1 MDPNV
6 QRTINDAIKFG
17 DFRIRRDKR
26 RRADSPTPRSGRPDP
41 HLVRRVHWAR
51 TSGSRQSPR
60 AVHERDGPT
69 FERLGSRTGRGRQR
83 LADDPSRRS
92 KAEARRRAG
101 TTAEHFRV
109 RRFDADR
116 PDEELTFDAAISSKL
131 GRRQLLWIDIAGDLS
146 SSEAEI
152 LAGRFKLD
160 RRTRRALQTARD
172 HPHLALSGGYFHLRV
187 AAEPEHAD
195 PAKTKWLDII
205 AGRNVVISQHRAPIE
220 FLDDL
225 DDRIE
230 VDTTLGDLDSATF
243 VATMLDAT
251 VTSYFN
257 AADAIEDVVDHFE
270 EKSLNDEGRRELLAD
285 LVAVRRRIA
294 MLRRVLTDH
303 RQIFASL
310 ASADLAHVVGSPDSA
325 SGFQPVAVR
334 FDGAVAAVE
343 ASRDLL
349 LGTFDVYMTRTAQR
363 TNDIMKVLALAT
375 VILLPGALVAG
386 LLGMNVSVPLAE
398 DDPLSFWIV
407 VGGLVLFIVGL
418 LVAARLRRWL

>member
-1 MDPNV
+1 MSEIDRHSSV
-6 QRTINDAIKFG
+6 SD
-17 DFRIRRDKR
+17 
-26 RRADSPTPRSGRPDP
+26 
-41 HLVRRVHWAR
+41 
-51 TSGSRQSPR
+51 
-60 AVHERDGPT
+60 DGPT
-69 FERLGSRTGRGRQR
+69 VGDKGS
-83 LADDPSRRS
+83 ADDPWRRS

-101 TTAEHFRV
+101 GAAEHFRV

-116 PDEELTFDAAISSKL
+116 TDEELTFDEAISSKP

-146 SSEAEI
+146 SSEAET

-160 RRTRRALQTARD
+160 PRTRRALQTAGER
-172 HPHLALSGGYFHLRV
+172 PHLALSGGYFHLRV
-187 AAEPEHAD
+187 AAEPEHEI
-195 PAKTKWLDII
+195 PAETKRLDVI
-205 AGRNVVISQHRAPIE
+205 AGRNVVISQHRAPIG

-230 VDTTLGDLDSATF
+230 TDTTLGDLDSATF
-243 VATMLDAT
+243 VATMLDST
-251 VTSYFN
+251 VTSYFH
-257 AADAIEDVVDHFE
+257 AADAIEDVVDQFDE
-270 EKSLNDEGRRELLAD
+270 WSLGDDGRRELLAD

-303 RQIFASL
+303 RQVFASL
-310 ASADLAHVVGSPDSA
+310 ASADLAQVVGSPESA
-325 SGFQPVAVR
+325 SGFQPVALR
-334 FDGAVAAVE
+334 FEGAVAAVE

-375 VILLPGALVAG
+375 VLLLPGSLVAG
-386 LLGMNVSVPLAE
+386 LLGMNVSVPLAK

-407 VGGLVLFIVGL
+407 VGAVLLFIVAL

>member
-1 MDPNV
+1 MSEIDRHSSVSDDGSTAGENGSAV
-6 QRTINDAIKFG
+6 DA
-17 DFRIRRDKR
+17 
-26 RRADSPTPRSGRPDP
+26 SSRS
-41 HLVRRVHWAR
+41 
-51 TSGSRQSPR
+51 Q
-60 AVHERDGPT
+60 
-69 FERLGSRTGRGRQR
+69 
-83 LADDPSRRS
+83 
-92 KAEARRRAG
+92 AEARRHAG
-101 TTAEHFRV
+101 AAAEHFRV

-116 PDEELTFDAAISSKL
+116 IDDELTFDEAISSKP

-160 RRTRRALQTARD
+160 PRTRRALQTAGD

-195 PAKTKWLDII
+195 AAKTKWLDVI
-205 AGRNVVISQHRAPIE
+205 AGRNVVISQHRAPIR

-230 VDTTLGDLDSATF
+230 ADTTLGDLDSATF
-243 VATMLDAT
+243 VATMLDST
-251 VTSYFN
+251 VTSYFH
-257 AADAIEDVVDHFE
+257 AADAIEDVVDQFDE
-270 EKSLNDEGRRELLAD
+270 RSLGEDGRRELLAD

-303 RQIFASL
+303 RQVFASL
-310 ASADLAHVVGSPDSA
+310 ASADLAQVVGSPDSA
-325 SGFQPVAVR
+325 SGFQPVAIR
-334 FDGAVAAVE
+334 FEGAVAAVE

-349 LGTFDVYMTRTAQR
+349 LGSFDVYMTRTAQR

-375 VILLPGALVAG
+375 VLLLPGSLVAG
-386 LLGMNVSVPLAE
+386 LLGMNVSVPLAK

-407 VGGLVLFIVGL
+407 VGGVLLFIAAL
-418 LVAARLRRWL
+418 LVAARRRRWL

>member
-1 MDPNV
+1 MS
-6 QRTINDAIKFG
+6 AI
-17 DFRIRRDKR
+17 DRHSS
-26 RRADSPTPRSGRPDP
+26 APD
-41 HLVRRVHWAR
+41 
-51 TSGSRQSPR
+51 
-60 AVHERDGPT
+60 DGPDAGDK
-69 FERLGSRTGRGRQR
+69 GS
-83 LADDPSRRS
+83 ADHPSRRS
-92 KAEARRRAG
+92 QAEASRGAG
-101 TTAEHFRV
+101 TAAQHFRV
-109 RRFDADR
+109 RRFNADKT
-116 PDEELTFDAAISSKL
+116 DEELTFDEAISSKP
-131 GRRQLLWIDIAGDLS
+131 GRRQLLWIDISGDLS

-160 RRTRRALQTARD
+160 PRTRRALQTAGD

-195 PAKTKWLDII
+195 PAKTKWLDVI
-205 AGRNVVISQHRAPIE
+205 AGRNVVISQHRAPIR

-230 VDTTLGDLDSATF
+230 LDTMLGDLDSATF

-270 EKSLNDEGRRELLAD
+270 ERSLSGDGRRELLAD

-303 RQIFASL
+303 RQVFASL
-310 ASADLAHVVGSPDSA
+310 ASADLAQVVGSPDSA
-325 SGFQPVAVR
+325 SGFQPVAIR
-334 FDGAVAAVE
+334 FEGAVAAVE

-363 TNDIMKVLALAT
+363 TNDFMKILALAT
-375 VILLPGALVAG
+375 VLLLPGSLVAG
-386 LLGMNVSVPLAE
+386 LLGMNVSVPLAK

-407 VGGLVLFIVGL
+407 VGALLLFIVAL

>member
-1 MDPNV
+1 MSEKDRHSSVSDQGPA
-6 QRTINDAIKFG
+6 QG
-17 DFRIRRDKR
+17 DKGS
-26 RRADSPTPRSGRPDP
+26 AD
-41 HLVRRVHWAR
+41 H
-51 TSGSRQSPR
+51 
-60 AVHERDGPT
+60 
-69 FERLGSRTGRGRQR
+69 
-83 LADDPSRRS
+83 PSRRS
-92 KAEARRRAG
+92 QADASRRAG
-101 TTAEHFRV
+101 TAAQHFRV

-116 PDEELTFDAAISSKL
+116 PDEELTFDEAISSKP
-131 GRRQLLWIDIAGDLS
+131 GRRQLLWIDISGDLS

-160 RRTRRALQTARD
+160 PRTRRALQTAGD

-195 PAKTKWLDII
+195 PAKTTWLDVI
-205 AGRNVVISQHRAPIE
+205 AGRNVVISQHRAPIR

-230 VDTTLGDLDSATF
+230 LDTTLGDLDSATF

-270 EKSLNDEGRRELLAD
+270 ERSLSDDGRRELLAD

-303 RQIFASL
+303 RQVFASL
-310 ASADLAHVVGSPDSA
+310 ASADLAQVVGSPDSA
-325 SGFQPVAVR
+325 SGFQPVAIR
-334 FDGAVAAVE
+334 FEGAVAAVE

-375 VILLPGALVAG
+375 VLLLPGTLVAG
-386 LLGMNVSVPLAE
+386 LLGMNVTVPLAK
-398 DDPLSFWIV
+398 DDALSFWIV
-407 VGGLVLFIVGL
+407 VGALLLFIVAL
-418 LVAARLRRWL
+418 LVTARLRRWF

>member
-1 MDPNV
+1 M
-6 QRTINDAIKFG
+6 
-17 DFRIRRDKR
+17 
-26 RRADSPTPRSGRPDP
+26 
-41 HLVRRVHWAR
+41 
-51 TSGSRQSPR
+51 
-60 AVHERDGPT
+60 
-69 FERLGSRTGRGRQR
+69 
-83 LADDPSRRS
+83 
-92 KAEARRRAG
+92 
-101 TTAEHFRV
+101 
-109 RRFDADR
+109 
-116 PDEELTFDAAISSKL
+116 SSKP

-146 SSEAEI
+146 SSEAET

-160 RRTRRALQTARD
+160 PRTRRALQMAGD

-187 AAEPEHAD
+187 AAEPEHAN
-195 PAKTKWLDII
+195 PATTKWLDVI
-205 AGRNVVISQHRAPIE
+205 AGRNVVTSQHRAPIR

-270 EKSLNDEGRRELLAD
+270 ERSLSDDGRRELLAD

-303 RQIFASL
+303 RQVFASL
-310 ASADLAHVVGSPDSA
+310 ASADLAQVVGSPDSA

-334 FDGAVAAVE
+334 FEGAVAAVE

-375 VILLPGALVAG
+375 VLLLPGTLVAG
-386 LLGMNVSVPLAE
+386 LLGMNVTVPLAK
-398 DDPLSFWIV
+398 DDALSFWIV
-407 VGGLVLFIVGL
+407 VGAVLLFIVAL

>member
-1 MDPNV
+1 MSEIDRHSSV
-6 QRTINDAIKFG
+6 SDDGAGAGDA
-17 DFRIRRDKR
+17 
-26 RRADSPTPRSGRPDP
+26 
-41 HLVRRVHWAR
+41 
-51 TSGSRQSPR
+51 GS
-60 AVHERDGPT
+60 A
-69 FERLGSRTGRGRQR
+69 
-83 LADDPSRRS
+83 ADPSRRLP
-92 KAEARRRAG
+92 AETRRHAG
-101 TTAEHFRV
+101 AADEHFRV

-116 PDEELTFDAAISSKL
+116 TDEDLTFDEAISSKP
-131 GRRQLLWIDIAGDLS
+131 GRHQLLWIDIAGDLS

-152 LAGRFKLD
+152 LAGRFELD
-160 RRTRRALQTARD
+160 SRTRRALLTAGD
-172 HPHLALSGGYFHLRV
+172 HPHLALSGGYFHVRV

-195 PAKTKWLDII
+195 PEKTKWLDVI
-205 AGRNVVISQHRAPIE
+205 AGRNVVISQHRAPIR

-257 AADAIEDVVDHFE
+257 AADAIEEVVDHFE
-270 EKSLNDEGRRELLAD
+270 ERSLSDDGRRELLAE

-303 RQIFASL
+303 RQVFASL
-310 ASADLAHVVGSPDSA
+310 ASADLAQVVGNPDSA
-325 SGFQPVAVR
+325 SGFQQVAVR
-334 FDGAVAAVE
+334 FEGAVAAVE

-349 LGTFDVYMTRTAQR
+349 LGTFEVYMTRTAQR

-375 VILLPGALVAG
+375 VLLLPGSLVAG
-386 LLGMNVSVPLAE
+386 LLGMNVTVPLAK
-398 DDPLSFWIV
+398 DDPLSFWFV
-407 VGGLVLFIVGL
+407 VGGVLLFIVAL